1 MKFKILFKAVLV
13 IFLIAN
19 IGFIQGE
26 QITITKNTDSD
37 IMFREEMN
45 TPLNQ
50 SEKNTLSSSNPL
62 FDWLC
67 VVNPNLTK
75 GQAMAFTS
83 MVSKQMNKSEQFTL
97 NLYLDYLSSNNEHPI
112 EGINLTARELYDKS
126 PPVKDFID
134 RMDEQVVIYSK
145 LSREEACDYLLTE
158 APSNDV
164 TNRILKNADINE
176 INYYI
181 DDIQNLADVI
191 EPLFKNI
198 SADKIKK
205 IGNVLEEATNDFN
218 HNISVHNMLYKM
230 DLEDGI
236 APNLLKYTQNNSY
249 QTKEYIK
256 EMKDSV
262 NKLKNCK
269 KTHVGMLTFITIAI
283 GFFTGVT
290 GGLIALNIL
299 ALGIMSFVIALVIG
313 CIIML
318 IMFFTLI
325 NNFGV
330 ITDNTIANLEK
341 IISSL
346 ESI

>member
-1 MKFKILFKAVLV
+1 MKFKILFKAILV

-37 IMFREEMN
+37 ILFKEEMN

-67 VVNPNLTK
+67 TVNHNLTK

-97 NLYLDYLSSNNEHPI
+97 ELYLDYLSSSNEHPI
-112 EGINLTARELYDKS
+112 EGINLTARELYEKS

-134 RMDEQVVIYSK
+134 RMDDQIDKYSK

-164 TNRILKNADINE
+164 TKKILKNADFNE
-176 INYYI
+176 MNYYSN
-181 DDIQNLADVI
+181 DISNLEANF
-191 EPLFKNI
+191 EPILSNFETVGVETT
-198 SADKIKK
+198 SEALKK
-205 IGNVLEEATNDFN
+205 ATDDFN

-230 DLEDGI
+230 DLEDGV
-236 APNLLKYTQNNSY
+236 APNLLQYTQNNSKL
-249 QTKEYIK
+249 TKEFIK
-256 EMKDSV
+256 EI
-262 NKLKNCK
+262 KNTIDDIK
-269 KTHVGMLTFITIAI
+269 AEQIIFITFVQYAFVCLAILSGIFVFFIIALC
-283 GFFTGVT
+283 FTLGLVAILI
-290 GGLIALNIL
+290 GLITGAIVLL
-299 ALGIMSFVIALVIG
+299 TTTFLVINDFL
-313 CIIML
+313 IICD
-318 IMFFTLI
+318 
-325 NNFGV
+325 V
-330 ITDNTIANLEK
+330 IIANLEK
-341 IISSL
+341 VISSL
-346 ESI
+346 EVI